1 METVLRGRKTAE
13 VIPFDYDA
21 PVLYYPVRH
30 HSPVCA
36 WHLEQATERYKPE
49 LILVEG
55 PENANDLIPILASPE
70 TEAPVALYYAY
81 RDDAGLLN
89 VAGQTEKQEKDGLPA
104 ESCACYYPLLDQS
117 PELVALRLA
126 ERLKIPARFI
136 DLPYGEILAATR
148 SGTGLRK
155 EETTVSYADDSFLVP
170 ELLWK
175 NVCEKT
181 GTRDFE
187 EFWEKYYE
195 SRGLSL
201 STEEFVRQVNT
212 WCLLAR
218 ENTPRQEMEADGCLA
233 RESHMAR
240 RIREA
245 TRSYKKIMVVA
256 GGFHILGL
264 LRPEN
269 EQKDILNISK
279 DSQTVYPVRYSE
291 PAADALSGY
300 ASGMPA
306 PAFYRKLWQ
315 QLHTDGTSTTEAWN
329 SVVLD
334 TIVRCGRRLR
344 AKGEII
350 SAYDEQ
356 CALQQAQGLATLRNK
371 AAPGLYELQ
380 DSILSAFVKGE
391 ANLAGCKPLR
401 LLREIN
407 TGNKVGRLCRSDLV
421 PPLVQDFTRQC
432 KKYRLRQN
440 SADRQEVTLE
450 IFSKT
455 RHRAESRFLH
465 QSVFLDCGYAKRDK
479 GPDLLHGTG
488 RNLIRE
494 HWICQW
500 SAGVETALI
509 EHAIWGATVAEA
521 CAQLLRRRLAEAP
534 RAVNGAELLV
544 QGFLMGLT
552 DTANTMIHRL
562 EELLLTDGDF
572 SSLCGAC
579 GAISTLEAWQEQ
591 YHEKDSY
598 DYNALLRQCFAR
610 ILHMLPSMSSVDD
623 RGVETIQEHCQ
634 LLYEITARPTFSDLR
649 ADFLA
654 TLEEL
659 IAQDPIH
666 PALHGTALGLLY
678 GGAPEKKNLAV
689 QTAAGYLRGTHDQ
702 KLRAAAFLQGLFRTA
717 RDLLLVDDIQMASID
732 TLLCELEDE
741 EFVNLL
747 PQLRLAFSYFT
758 PTETARLARQ
768 AATFHGKTRLKTEHY
783 AVSPADYTCWES
795 IDAWATQQL
804 EQWKSLYTEKGDS
817 LT

>member
-1 METVLRGRKTAE
+1 METVLRGGQTAE

-89 VAGQTEKQEKDGLPA
+89 TAEQTEKQEKDGLPT

-155 EETTVSYADDSFLVP
+155 EETAISYADDSFLAP

-195 SRGLSL
+195 NKGFSL
-201 STEEFVRQVNT
+201 STEEFVRQVNA

-245 TRSYKKIMVVA
+245 TRSYKKILVVA

-264 LRPEN
+264 LHPEN
-269 EQKDILNISK
+269 EQKDSPNISK

-291 PAADALSGY
+291 PVADALSGY

-350 SAYDEQ
+350 STYDEQ

-371 AAPGLYELQ
+371 EAPGLYELQ

-391 ANLAGCKPLR
+391 ANLAGCEPLR

-407 TGNKVGRLCRSDLV
+407 TGNKVGRLCRSDLI
-421 PPLVQDFTRQC
+421 PPLVQDFARQC

-455 RHRAESRFLH
+455 RHRAESCFLH
-465 QSVFLDCGYAKRDK
+465 QSVFLDCDYAKRDK

-494 HWICQW
+494 HWVCQW
-500 SAGVETALI
+500 SARVETALI

-521 CAQLLRRRLAEAP
+521 CAQLLCRRLAEAP
-534 RAVNGAELLV
+534 RAVDGAELLV

-768 AATFHGKTRLKTEHY
+768 VATFHGKTRLKTEHY

>member
-89 VAGQTEKQEKDGLPA
+89 AAEQTEKQEKDGLPA

-136 DLPYGEILAATR
+136 DLPYGEILIATQA
-148 SGTGLRK
+148 GTGLRK
-155 EETTVSYADDSFLVP
+155 EETTVSYADDSFLAP

-245 TRSYKKIMVVA
+245 TRSYKKILVVA

-269 EQKDILNISK
+269 EQKDSPNISK

-407 TGNKVGRLCRSDLV
+407 TGNKVGRLCRSDLI

-465 QSVFLDCGYAKRDK
+465 QSVFLDCDYAKRDK

-494 HWICQW
+494 HWVCQW

-562 EELLLTDGDF
+562 EKLLLTDGDF

-610 ILHMLPSMSSVDD
+610 ILHMLPSMSSVGD

-768 AATFHGKTRLKTEHY
+768 VATFHGKTRLKTEHY